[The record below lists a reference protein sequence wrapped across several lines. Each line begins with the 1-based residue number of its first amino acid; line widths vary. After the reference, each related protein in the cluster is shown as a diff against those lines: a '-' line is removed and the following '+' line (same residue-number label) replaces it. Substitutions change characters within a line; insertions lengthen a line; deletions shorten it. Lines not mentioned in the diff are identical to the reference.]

1 MAGVVQIYLNEKG
14 KRKRKRKK
22 VGWTGTVGSNFYRR
36 TSNGFAYE
44 LMIAL
49 ISRDEKLET

>member
-1 MAGVVQIYLNEKG
+1 MAGVIQIYLNEKG